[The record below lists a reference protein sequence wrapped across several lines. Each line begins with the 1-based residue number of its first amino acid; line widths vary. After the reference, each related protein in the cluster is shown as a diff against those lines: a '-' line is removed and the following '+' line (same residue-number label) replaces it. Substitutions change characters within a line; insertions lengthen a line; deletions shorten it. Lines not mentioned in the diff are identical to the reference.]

1 MPMAGMLNSDLIQTQ
16 GYKTVADPYTG
27 REVVAMPAIRAD
39 WAIIHVHEADLEGN
53 SLINGSLFEDLLL
66 VAAADKVL
74 VTCEKLLLVPPAR
87 VDLPGFL
94 VTSVVE
100 VPGGAKPSSCGQ
112 DYPYDLEYLQA
123 YLKAAAAEDTLA
135 EFLRSRI
142 LEGGAGIDS

>member
-1 MPMAGMLNSDLIQTQ
+1 MPMAGMLNSDLLQAQ
-16 GYKTVADPYTG
+16 GYRTVADPYTG
-27 REVVAMPAIRAD
+27 QEVVAMPAIRTD

-53 SLINGSLFEDLLL
+53 SSVNGSMFEDLLL
-66 VAAADKVL
+66 VSAADKVL
-74 VTCEKLLLVPPAR
+74 VTCEKLLPVPPAR

-100 VPGGAKPSSCGQ
+100 VPGGARPSSCGP
-112 DYPYDLEYLQA
+112 DYSYDLEYLQA

-142 LEGGAGIDS
+142 LKGGGGIES